1 MIAKYCRLRTC
12 GKEDGS
18 FCQSEAKYAMGAFA
32 PVPIDPDSERPDSA
46 VDEEERLA
54 QVGYCEREAVW
65 YVLLGSGLREWC
77 WGGRC

>member
-1 MIAKYCRLRTC
+1 MIAKYCRLCTC

-54 QVGYCEREAVW
+54 
-65 YVLLGSGLREWC
+65 
-77 WGGRC
+77 